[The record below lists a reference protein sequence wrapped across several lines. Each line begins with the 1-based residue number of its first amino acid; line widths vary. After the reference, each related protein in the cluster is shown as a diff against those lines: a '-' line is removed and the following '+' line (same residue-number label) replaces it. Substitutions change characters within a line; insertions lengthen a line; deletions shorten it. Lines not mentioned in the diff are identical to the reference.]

1 MGSPGAGAGTRLN
14 RWGWPFAQQV
24 YRLYARAHVPFFA
37 AALAYYAIFSL
48 MPMLFLLVGVFG
60 WLLRHN
66 PSLQLA
72 TLEQLGQVTLWLFPT
87 QPDLA
92 QQLLGFLNQGATPL
106 TVGSLVIL
114 LWTASHFFTSLSYA
128 LRVIF
133 GEGVDQRPPPVRLQ
147 VWRALR
153 GRITGLLAPLALG
166 LGLLILVLLGV
177 GLSFLT
183 RYLPGGLGRLEDELP
198 LLLAVVLFYLA
209 YRALPL
215 NPPAR
220 WQAGLS
226 AVLAALIWQGMRLG
240 LPLLLPRSQYE
251 LIYGPVAGF
260 LLTLLGFY
268 LTVWI
273 LLAGAVLAR
282 SLSPQTS

>member
-1 MGSPGAGAGTRLN
+1 MGGAGPGAGTRLS
-14 RWGWPFAQQV
+14 RWGWPFLQQF
-24 YRLYARAHVPFFA
+24 YRLYTLAHVPFFA

-66 PSLQLA
+66 PALQQA
-72 TLEQLGQVTLWLFPT
+72 TLEQLAQATLWLFPT

-92 QQLLGFLNQGATPL
+92 QQLLGFLDQGATPL
-106 TVGSLVIL
+106 TLGSLVVL
-114 LWTASHFFTSLSYA
+114 LWTASNFFTSLSYA

-133 GEGVDQRPPPVRLQ
+133 GEGTDLQPPPVRLQ

-153 GRITGLLAPLALG
+153 GRVAGLLAPLALG
-166 LGLLILVLLGV
+166 LGLLLLVLLGV
-177 GLSFLT
+177 GLSFVT
-183 RYLPGGLGRLEDELP
+183 RYLPGWLGRLEDELP
-198 LLLAVVLFYLA
+198 LLLALALFYLA

-215 NPPAR
+215 NPPAP

-226 AVLAALIWQGMRLG
+226 AVLAALTWQGMRLG

-273 LLAGAVLAR
+273 LLLGAVLAR